1 MLDKRTYSRQELID
15 IYKTDRLDAIK
26 KNDKIFLLEGFMDVI
41 ACMKAGI
48 NYGVATM
55 GTALTSE
62 HIKLILSATKNIVLF
77 FDGDGAGINAMKKS
91 CGIL

>member
-1 MLDKRTYSRQELID
+1 
-15 IYKTDRLDAIK
+15 
-26 KNDKIFLLEGFMDVI
+26 MDVI

-77 FDGDGAGINAMKKS
+77 FDGDGAGINAMKN
-91 CGIL
+91 LVVY